1 MWLPAPPHKITHP
14 RTADGHPPNSR
25 IPLTPLTHTIK
36 LKHMFLTGPLP
47 TPQEDTQ
54 PSIAEIVR
62 EETGDGRL
70 IVHFLINLM
79 QGSPADAKP
88 CHRLDAARQLFN
100 LGWAPA
106 RAFVA
111 ANAPA
116 ARQRTAPSPV
126 SPSDAVPL
134 HQDLAV
140 LICEETD
147 NGRAAVR
154 FLVDVMQ
161 GNLQDFKPHHRLSAA
176 RELLHRGFDA
186 PTPETDP
193 ADSRQDI
200 VESCPPAENNA
211 SPAPDSGNDKRS
223 PRESGNRFLK
233 EYGPFYFESY
243 DKEDYRR
250 DCYGAYALN
259 HVLGSEQAA
268 RAATIAVLDYR
279 RRLDQ
284 APLDFGQPS
293 KFYSE
298 WSAIPTDAPRPQA
311 IYGYCVLLHIY
322 GSEGAA
328 RVAAF
333 GAQQYHRGCR
343 VGTSFQS
350 DSSSDLD
357 ARLPDHPAP
366 RDPSPEPPATSPPE
380 HPPPSEPSSGLRIS
394 LDSFSLDSVSGNPYF
409 SEGDF
414 CRSQSSFPFLQE
426 EARLCV

>member
-1 MWLPAPPHKITHP
+1 
-14 RTADGHPPNSR
+14 
-25 IPLTPLTHTIK
+25 
-36 LKHMFLTGPLP
+36 MFSYAALP

-70 IVHFLINLM
+70 IVRFLIDLM

-88 CHRLDAARQLFN
+88 CHRLDAARQLLN

-106 RAFVA
+106 RAFLA
-111 ANAPA
+111 AHSPA
-116 ARQRTAPSPV
+116 ARQRT
-126 SPSDAVPL
+126 SPSTVPHSDVVPL
-134 HQDLAV
+134 HQDLAA

-147 NGRAAVR
+147 NGRSAVR

-186 PTPETDP
+186 PAPE
-193 ADSRQDI
+193 ADSANSRQDFA
-200 VESCPPAENNA
+200 ENCPPAENNA
-211 SPAPDSGNDKRS
+211 SPAPYSENDKRS
-223 PRESGNRFLK
+223 PREYGNRFLQ

-259 HVLGSEQAA
+259 HVLGGEQAV

-284 APLDFGQPS
+284 APLDFGQAADLCS
-293 KFYSE
+293 EWSSE
-298 WSAIPTDAPRPQA
+298 WSAIPADAPVPQD

-333 GAQQYHRGCR
+333 GAQQYHRSCR
-343 VGTSFQS
+343 SGAFQADNSSDPAPGLPAQS
-350 DSSSDLD
+350 D
-357 ARLPDHPAP
+357 PQ
-366 RDPSPEPPATSPPE
+366 DPSPDPSASPPPE
-380 HPPPSEPSSGLRIS
+380 HPPPSGSSSGLRIR
-394 LDSFSLDSVSGNPYF
+394 LDSFSPAGFSLDSLSA
-409 SEGDF
+409 
-414 CRSQSSFPFLQE
+414 QSHSNERDLYRPKILFPSPPGRGETLRPKGLVPR
-426 EARLCV
+426 ANAY